1 MKKLLLSALA
11 TIATAAGAQM
21 PVPLLD
27 NAPPEKVIDLAV
39 WRAAAP
45 ALQAA
50 LECRTKITPKIAA
63 LRPLLVT
70 NERDQWEMIPP
81 EPFSVLGL
89 PVDAVVIYMDRD
101 EQMGHSYTSI
111 IMSKSL
117 AEVRA
122 AAKIKPNNDGRNT
135 KIGNLGVGQPH
146 DPDSVELTCTIA
158 GKWQD

>member
-1 MKKLLLSALA
+1 MKKLLLAALA
-11 TIATAAGAQM
+11 TAATTVFAQM

-27 NAPPEKVIDLAV
+27 SGLSEKVIDLNV

-50 LECRTKITPKIAA
+50 LACRTKITPKIAA
-63 LRPLLVT
+63 LRPLLTT
-70 NERDQWEMIPP
+70 NDRDQWEMIPP

-122 AAKIKPNNDGRNT
+122 AAKIKTKNDGRNT

-146 DPDSVELTCTIA
+146 GPDSVELTCTIA